1 MLNTMKFDDY
11 LAVINYDPEIE
22 MFRGEFVLLN
32 GGADFYAK
40 DIDGLRQEGRKSLQV
55 YLAMCKE
62 EGIEPKKSFSGRFN
76 LRISSELHAQL
87 SARAATENM
96 SLNNWIEQQ
105 LDHVV
110 HNQ

>member
-1 MLNTMKFDDY
+1 MKFDDY
-11 LAVINYDPEIE
+11 LAVINYDPDID
-22 MFRGEFVLLN
+22 MFRGEFVLLS

-40 DIDGLRQEGRKSLQV
+40 DIAGLRQEGEKSLKV
-55 YLAMCKE
+55 YLEMCKE

-87 SARAATENM
+87 SARAATANM

-105 LDHVV
+105 LDQVV
-110 HNQ
+110 HDQ

>member
-11 LAVINYDPEIE
+11 LAVINYDPDID

-40 DIDGLRQEGRKSLQV
+40 DIAGLRKEGEKSLKV
-55 YLAMCKE
+55 YLDMCQE

-96 SLNNWIEQQ
+96 SLNNWIERQ
-105 LDHVV
+105 LDQVV
-110 HNQ
+110 HNE

>member
-11 LAVINYDPEIE
+11 LAVINYDPDID

-40 DIDGLRQEGRKSLQV
+40 DIAGLRKEGEKSLKV
-55 YLAMCKE
+55 YLDMCKE

-96 SLNNWIEQQ
+96 SLNNWIERQ
-105 LDHVV
+105 LDQVV
-110 HNQ
+110 HNH

>member
-1 MLNTMKFDDY
+1 MKFDDY
-11 LAVINYDPEIE
+11 LAVINYDPDID

-40 DIDGLRQEGRKSLQV
+40 DIAGLRKEGEKSLKV
-55 YLAMCKE
+55 YLDMCKE

-96 SLNNWIEQQ
+96 SLNNWIERQ
-105 LDHVV
+105 LDQVV
-110 HNQ
+110 HNH